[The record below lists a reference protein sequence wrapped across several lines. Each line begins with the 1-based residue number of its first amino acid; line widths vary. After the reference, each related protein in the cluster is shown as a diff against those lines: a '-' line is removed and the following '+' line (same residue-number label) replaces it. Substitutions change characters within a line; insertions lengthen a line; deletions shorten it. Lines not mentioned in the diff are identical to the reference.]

1 MTCSE
6 FERALS
12 PLPPRA
18 ISTAYRRSIGLSPC
32 GYARTQKLIPAR
44 SGALTLVRMKQS
56 NAGGR
61 TTQTTLGLMAL
72 HLDRQLGRLSEA
84 LDEALDKAGRIPRAQ
99 DEYGHHRAGEIGHAM
114 QIAKASAKLISSLA
128 KIDREFRHN
137 ILVSRDDM
145 PAREPRMI
153 RGEPAD
159 PNPVPHMEAMLGD
172 PPRKS

>member
-1 MTCSE
+1 M
-6 FERALS
+6 
-12 PLPPRA
+12 
-18 ISTAYRRSIGLSPC
+18 
-32 GYARTQKLIPAR
+32 
-44 SGALTLVRMKQS
+44 RMNQS

-61 TTQTTLGLMAL
+61 TTQNTLGLLAL

-114 QIAKASAKLISSLA
+114 QIAKASAKLIGALA

-137 ILVSRDDM
+137 ILVSREEL

-153 RGEPAD
+153 RGDAAD
-159 PNPVPHMEAMLGD
+159 PNPIPHMEAMLGD
-172 PPRKS
+172 PPRNS